1 MSQLGHFQTWAREVA
16 KSAVPLRTD
25 VACRARQVRKV
36 PKAEVAALLDHL
48 VATAEHLASMVI
60 RAVRL
65 AAVLLRIAQNLRH
78 AGKRPAHL

>member
-1 MSQLGHFQTWAREVA
+1 MRANVFRFAPKSGHCAIE
-16 KSAVPLRTD
+16 SACPF
-25 VACRARQVRKV
+25 RA

-78 AGKRPAHL
+78 AGKGPAHL